1 MKWTKTLLLSG
12 ALLVGSVGTTVAL
25 AQASGGTA
33 TQTQGQTQQ
42 PAFTGSIPLPQDNQS
57 ESAEAAAYMSMA
69 KVTLDQAVTA
79 AQSSLGN
86 STAPSSAQL
95 DDENGFLV
103 WEVVIGQQTVK
114 VDAGNGKV
122 LQTEQ
127 VGAEE
132 MADSETNGGESENY
146 DQNEGSGDE
155 GSGQQEQNDGGTEDG
170 D

>member
-1 MKWTKTLLLSG
+1 MKQRTKTLLLSS
-12 ALLVGSVGTTVAL
+12 ALLVGSVGTTIAL
-25 AQASGGTA
+25 AQASGGT
-33 TQTQGQTQQ
+33 TQAQGQTQQ

-57 ESAEAAAYMSMA
+57 EGAEAAAYASMA

-95 DDENGFLV
+95 DNENGFLV
-103 WEVVIGQQTVK
+103 WEVVIGQQAVK
-114 VDAGNGKV
+114 IDAGDAKV

-132 MADSETNGGESENY
+132 MADNGEDY
-146 DQNEGSGDE
+146 DQNEGDDNE
-155 GSGQQEQNDGGTEDG
+155 GSGQQEQNESGMED
-170 D
+170 DD

>member
-1 MKWTKTLLLSG
+1 MKQQTKTLLLSS
-12 ALLVGSVGTTVAL
+12 ALLVGSVSMTVAL
-25 AQASGGTA
+25 AQASGGT
-33 TQTQGQTQQ
+33 TQTQGQAQQ

-57 ESAEAAAYMSMA
+57 EGAEAAAYASMA

-95 DDENGFLV
+95 GNENGFLV
-103 WEVVIGQQTVK
+103 WEVVIGQQAVK
-114 VDAGNGKV
+114 IDAGDAKV

-132 MADSETNGGESENY
+132 MADNGEDY
-146 DQNEGSGDE
+146 DQNEGDDNE
-155 GSGQQEQNDGGTEDG
+155 GSGQQEQNEGGMED
-170 D
+170 DD